1 MAHTPDSRGYF
12 IGKVWRRRVTR
23 RILPEN
29 TILHSKDRRTRCIA
43 SLDCRQLWYTDEWK
57 GNAGRQAKRRRKSAR
72 GKYSTRLSNSILSFS
87 FLPTN
92 TNDFYP
98 RSLQRVSFLKSKVR
112 SIPSRGYFSIYLY
125 EAENLSSPVGREDP
139 RLILVIFPP
148 GPPHGSR
155 FSSQRGSMALSFLI
169 GPRINPLQ
177 VSRPSPVLPGRD
189 DLFEKRWLAA
199 SPTVKEGDKQDGGK
213 VRRKGRGG
221 LRGLN

>member
-87 FLPTN
+87 HEYERFLSAIPST
-92 TNDFYP
+92 
-98 RSLQRVSFLKSKVR
+98 SLVSQVESPFNSVAWILLDLSVR
-112 SIPSRGYFSIYLY
+112 SREPFLARGARGSSLDPRHFSSWPPSR
-125 EAENLSSPVGREDP
+125 EPVFESTWFD
-139 RLILVIFPP
+139 
-148 GPPHGSR
+148 GP
-155 FSSQRGSMALSFLI
+155 FFL
-169 GPRINPLQ
+169 N
-177 VSRPSPVLPGRD
+177 
-189 DLFEKRWLAA
+189 W
-199 SPTVKEGDKQDGGK
+199 TTY
-213 VRRKGRGG
+213 
-221 LRGLN
+221 